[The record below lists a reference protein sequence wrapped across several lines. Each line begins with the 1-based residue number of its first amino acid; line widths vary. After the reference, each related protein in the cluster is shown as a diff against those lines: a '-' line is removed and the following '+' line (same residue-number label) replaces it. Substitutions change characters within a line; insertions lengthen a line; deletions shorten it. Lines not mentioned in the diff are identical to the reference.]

1 MAYPNV
7 LQDIRACT
15 ELQAPSRLPVFAL
28 GLEFDMMWNG
38 CTFQQYR
45 TDVEA
50 AVHGIVRA
58 VKHFDYDWAMVF
70 PDDYIEFEPLGLE
83 MHDDPDHPAM
93 VASYLP
99 MTPDILRR
107 FRLPDPAKD
116 MRLPIHLEMI
126 RRVRAA
132 LGDTVCVTGR
142 IAAPFSALGLIYGIE
157 TLMTQIVDD
166 PDLVRD
172 NLKFFVEHQIAFG
185 KAQLDAGAHA
195 LWLGDCVASSKF
207 ISPSCFSEFAA
218 DAAAAVASELVKA
231 GAMIIYH
238 TAETSLAHL
247 RLQAALPVSAVN
259 VGEGVDIAQIRAAIG
274 SKRCLTGNC
283 DPFLLRDGYSEQVTE
298 AVAKMIRQNRPLPG
312 YMFNTGEGVMSNSPV
327 ENVEAMMRA
336 AKTVTALG

>member
-7 LQDIRACT
+7 MQDIRACI
-15 ELQAPSRLPVFAL
+15 ELRSPVRLPVFAL

-38 CTFQQYR
+38 CTYHQYR
-45 TDVEA
+45 TDVDA

-83 MHDDPDHPAM
+83 MHNDPDHPAM
-93 VASYLP
+93 VASYLS
-99 MTPDILRR
+99 MTAETLRG
-107 FRLPDPAKD
+107 FKLPEPSLD

-132 LGDTVCVTGR
+132 IGDNVCVTGR

-157 TLMTQIVDD
+157 MLMTQIVDN

-172 NLKFFVEHQIAFG
+172 NLKFFIEHQIAFG

-218 DAAAAVASELVKA
+218 DAAAAVASALVRS
-231 GAMIIYH
+231 GAIVIYH
-238 TAETSLAHL
+238 AGDASLPHL
-247 RLQAALPVSAVN
+247 KLQAALPVSALN
-259 VGEGVDIAQIRAAIG
+259 VGEGVDIAMVRDEIG
-274 SKRCLTGNC
+274 PTRCLTGNF
-283 DPFLLRDGYSEQVTE
+283 DPFLLRDGTADQVAQ
-298 AVAKMIRQNRPLPG
+298 AVERMIHQNRPLPG
-312 YMFNTGEGVMSNSPV
+312 YMFNTGEGVMSNTPAK
-327 ENVEAMMRA
+327 NVEAMLRT
-336 AKTVTALG
+336 AKAITALG